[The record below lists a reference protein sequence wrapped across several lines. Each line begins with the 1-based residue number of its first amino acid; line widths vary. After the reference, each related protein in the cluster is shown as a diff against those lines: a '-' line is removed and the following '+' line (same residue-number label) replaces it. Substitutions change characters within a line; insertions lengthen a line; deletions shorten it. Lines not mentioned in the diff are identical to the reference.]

1 MLDYD
6 GLVGSLKPVVDAL
19 VSAQVLVDDSYGT
32 LGVWDCSQMFR
43 PKNDGPLLELW
54 LDELPF

>member
-1 MLDYD
+1 M
-6 GLVGSLKPVVDAL
+6 VDAL